1 MYPRGYTSEV
11 SELRATAQFLDWLDR
26 LRDVEARGRIQS
38 RIERLAKGN
47 LGDVK
52 FVGGGVLELRIPYG
66 PGYRVYFVKRG
77 ESLVILLAGGDK
89 RSQTADIALA
99 RRLAV
104 NL

>member
-38 RIERLAKGN
+38 RIERLA
-47 LGDVK
+47 
-52 FVGGGVLELRIPYG
+52 RQ
-66 PGYRVYFVKRG
+66 
-77 ESLVILLAGGDK
+77 SLVILLAGGDK

>member
-1 MYPRGYTSEV
+1 MYPRGYTSGV
-11 SELRATAQFLDWLDR
+11 SELRASAQFLDWLDR